1 MPKRIDYKFDHLAYV
16 ADDGNYGVDSVMTFD
31 FDEFIAQYPEAWDVL
46 DQVYER
52 SRTELLLA
60 IFDQDIEALKGFAEE
75 YEFDLEKVVAR

>member
-1 MPKRIDYKFDHLAYV
+1 MPKKIDYTFDHLAYV

-60 IFDQDIEALKGFAEE
+60 IFDQDIEALKDFAEE
-75 YEFDLEKVVAR
+75 YEFDISKVVAR